1 MGLRPTFYDLE
12 LNDGTMVQVTR
23 NYAGLY
29 ILKMEMPEAYRRV
42 QELNRDSAQD
52 DIKLAETLYYA
63 YVTATLVNNNTRRER
78 GEEPE
83 EIIKLEDFLALIPT
97 DQYVIANIFEKL
109 YGKEKKE
116 LSSPKHFGKKQKK

>member
-52 DIKLAETLYYA
+52 DIKLAETLYFA

>member
-29 ILKMEMPEAYRRV
+29 MLKMEMPEAYRRV